1 MKTYPLTPT
10 QLNQLRTRLL
20 ELGVTLPDGQEG
32 VLIHGGI
39 QLKYFYSPTSYCAG
53 TPNLASPGVLTLSI
67 LKKPLVLP
75 ASAIWVQ
82 VGAWINEATASPNP
96 A

>member
-10 QLNQLRTRLL
+10 QLNQLKTRLL

-32 VLIHGGI
+32 VLVHGKVE
-39 QLKYFYSPTSYCAG
+39 LKYFYAATAFCEGSNA
-53 TPNLASPGVLTLSI
+53 PGVLTLSI
-67 LKKPLVLP
+67 LKKPWIP
-75 ASAIWVQ
+75 AAEIWKVVDQ
-82 VGAWINEATASPNP
+82 WINEALANRNP

>member
-39 QLKYFYSPTSYCAG
+39 QLKYFYAPTASCFG
-53 TPNLASPGVLTLSI
+53 SVTPGCLTLSI
-67 LKKPLVLP
+67 QKKPLVLP

-82 VGAWINEATASPNP
+82 VGAWISEATATQSP